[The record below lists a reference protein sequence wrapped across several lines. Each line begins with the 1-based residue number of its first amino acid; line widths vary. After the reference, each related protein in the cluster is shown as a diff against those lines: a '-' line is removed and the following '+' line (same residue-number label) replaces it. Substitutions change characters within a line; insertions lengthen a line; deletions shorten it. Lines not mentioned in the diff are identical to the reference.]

1 MTVENFSSNRDFV
14 TCTEFNTRTNNNRIG
29 IQQLT
34 VFMGQVYMTDVQG
47 FSLFSN
53 WENLGIDQI
62 KVDKVLIT
70 TEDQVI

>member
-53 WENLGIDQI
+53 WETKELTKSKSI
-62 KVDKVLIT
+62 KY
-70 TEDQVI
+70 